1 MGRYSLTGLLCLER
15 ETFFVEG
22 LTRCPAYKKHLNVIF
37 AVWFS
42 RKLVL
47 KFDYV
52 IVMNSDLIFRQTQTP
67 TPPPASPR
75 CLPCP
80 PSPLRCGQPTG
91 LPTLRSTPPIPNP
104 LPTAL
109 PAPPTPPSASPSPA
123 LSRRLRGPSRTT
135 RQRPRGWGK
144 GVCVGG
150 GCLSPPL
157 VSRPQATEEG
167 VASPSGRPAPRDS
180 HSPAGAGARNSALAE
195 PGARG
200 PWGRGRP

>member
-1 MGRYSLTGLLCLER
+1 
-15 ETFFVEG
+15 
-22 LTRCPAYKKHLNVIF
+22 
-37 AVWFS
+37 
-42 RKLVL
+42 
-47 KFDYV
+47 
-52 IVMNSDLIFRQTQTP
+52 MNSDLIFRQTQTP

-150 GCLSPPL
+150 GVFVTTSSVKAPGHRGGGGISLRKAGTTRLTLTRWRRRAELSTGGTRSSWAL
-157 VSRPQATEEG
+157 GARPTLRDTREAETFLRRLRN
-167 VASPSGRPAPRDS
+167 SGRPR
-180 HSPAGAGARNSALAE
+180 
-195 PGARG
+195 RG
-200 PWGRGRP
+200 